1 MLDSVIRPYLT
12 PSLDKIAERIEA
24 YQIPVNLITVA
35 ALIIGLVG
43 CFCVAIQSY
52 FFGLILLLASRILA
66 GLDGAVARRLGVS
79 DFGTYFDTVCDLIFY
94 AAFVFFFVIALPN
107 HMLAGLFLIFS
118 YIGTFGSLLAYD
130 ILAEKRGVAT
140 SAYAPTSLFAASSL
154 AEKSEMMI
162 FMAIVCLS
170 PETFSAVA
178 FLFGILCW
186 ITTFGRT
193 MQAWTMFGQT
203 PEPVTVDYTDDTAV

>member
-12 PSLDKIAERIEA
+12 PSLDKIAERIDA
-24 YQIPVNLITVA
+24 YQVSANLITVA
-35 ALIIGLVG
+35 ALIVGLVG

-52 FFGLILLLASRILA
+52 FFGLILLLASRILS
-66 GLDGAVARRLGVS
+66 GLGGAVARRQGPT
-79 DFGTYFDTVCDLIFY
+79 DFGVYFNTVCDLIFY
-94 AAFVFFFVIALPN
+94 AAFIFFFVIALPN
-107 HMLAGLFLIFS
+107 HMLAGIFLIFS
-118 YIGTFGSLLAYD
+118 YIGAAGSLLAYD
-130 ILAEKRGVAT
+130 LIAEKRGVAP
-140 SAYAPTSLFAASSL
+140 SAYAAKSLFSASNL
-154 AEKSEMMI
+154 AENAEMMI

-170 PETFSAVA
+170 PDIFSAVS
-178 FLFGILCW
+178 FLFSILCW